1 MDYKTTWTEQQQNLV
16 YEMYDDEVVIKVRV
30 DDSELEKLKGKG
42 KEQSVGKDDSTEVI
56 SEITG
61 NQGKDSMLDEIK
73 AHGLI
78 SGSTG
83 GLGQT
88 LGGGVGGAKGALG
101 LAGGMASNPMGAMQG
116 IFNSLGFVKNFA
128 KMIPHVALVV
138 MAVEIIPMV
147 IKGILDQLTKA
158 GSPFDKRFKRIIAKE
173 RNAFFSR
180 EEQRKRQLGLSPV
193 IMTTVSGFRNIGGY
207 GSTWTLKQVREQNG
221 IAPIGLRDKAGG
233 VNY

>member
-1 MDYKTTWTEQQQNLV
+1 MDYKITWTEQQQSLV

-78 SGSTG
+78 AGG
-83 GLGQT
+83 AGIAGAKKGLGM
-88 LGGGVGGAKGALG
+88 
-101 LAGGMASNPMGAMQG
+101 AGGMVSNPMGAMQG
-116 IFNSLGFVKNFA
+116 IFQNLGFVKNFA
-128 KMIPHVALVV
+128 KMIPHVALVI
-138 MAVEIIPMV
+138 MAVEIVPMV
-147 IKGILDQLTKA
+147 IKQIIEQLTKA
-158 GSPFDKRFKRIIAKE
+158 GSPFDKRFKRILAKE
-173 RNAFFSR
+173 RNAFFNR

-207 GSTWTLKQVREQNG
+207 GSTWTLKEVREQNG

>member
-56 SEITG
+56 EEITG
-61 NQGKDSMLDEIK
+61 NQGKDSMLDEAK

-78 SGSTG
+78 G
-83 GLGQT
+83 GAM
-88 LGGGVGGAKGALG
+88 GGFKGVGGAKKGLG
-101 LAGGMASNPMGAMQG
+101 MAGGLASNPMGAMQG

-193 IMTTVSGFRNIGGY
+193 IITSAQGFSNLGGMATTY
-207 GSTWTLKQVREQNG
+207 TLKQVKDAG
-221 IAPIGLRDKAGG
+221 ISQIGLRDKAGG
-233 VNY
+233 LTY

>member
-42 KEQSVGKDDSTEVI
+42 KEESVGKDDATEVI
-56 SEITG
+56 EEITG

-78 SGSTG
+78 AGGTG
-83 GLGQT
+83 GLG
-88 LGGGVGGAKGALG
+88 GIGGAKGAMG
-101 LAGGMASNPMGAMQG
+101 MAGGLASNPMGAMQG

-147 IKGILDQLTKA
+147 IKGILEQLTKA

-193 IMTTVSGFRNIGGY
+193 IITSAQGFSNLGGMATTY
-207 GSTWTLKQVREQNG
+207 TLKQVKDAG
-221 IAPIGLRDKAGG
+221 ISQIGLRDKAGG
-233 VNY
+233 LTY

>member
-56 SEITG
+56 EEITG

-78 SGSTG
+78 AGG
-83 GLGQT
+83 AGIAGAKKGLGM
-88 LGGGVGGAKGALG
+88 
-101 LAGGMASNPMGAMQG
+101 AGGMVSNPMGAMQG

-193 IMTTVSGFRNIGGY
+193 IITSAQGFSNLGGMATTY
-207 GSTWTLKQVREQNG
+207 TLKQVKDAG
-221 IAPIGLRDKAGG
+221 ISQIGLRDKAGG
-233 VNY
+233 LTY

>member
-1 MDYKTTWTEQQQNLV
+1 MDYKITWTEQQQNLV

-42 KEQSVGKDDSTEVI
+42 KEESVGKDSSTEVI
-56 SEITG
+56 EEITG

-78 SGSTG
+78 AGGTG
-83 GLGQT
+83 GLG
-88 LGGGVGGAKGALG
+88 GIGGAKGAMGMTGG
-101 LAGGMASNPMGAMQG
+101 LASNPMGAMQG

-193 IMTTVSGFRNIGGY
+193 IITSAQGFSNLGGMATTY
-207 GSTWTLKQVREQNG
+207 TLKQVKDAG
-221 IAPIGLRDKAGG
+221 ISQIGLRDKAGG
-233 VNY
+233 LTY

>member
-1 MDYKTTWTEQQQNLV
+1 VDYKITWTEQQQNLV

-42 KEQSVGKDDSTEVI
+42 KEESVGKDSSTEVI
-56 SEITG
+56 EEITG

-78 SGSTG
+78 AGGTG
-83 GLGQT
+83 GLG
-88 LGGGVGGAKGALG
+88 GIGGAKGAMG
-101 LAGGMASNPMGAMQG
+101 MAGGLASNPMGAMQG

-193 IMTTVSGFRNIGGY
+193 IITSAQGFSNLGGMATTY
-207 GSTWTLKQVREQNG
+207 TLKQVKDAG
-221 IAPIGLRDKAGG
+221 ISQIGLRDKAGG
-233 VNY
+233 LTY

>member
-1 MDYKTTWTEQQQNLV
+1 MDYKITWTEQQQNLV

-42 KEQSVGKDDSTEVI
+42 KEESVGKDSSTEVI
-56 SEITG
+56 EEITG

-78 SGSTG
+78 AGGTG
-83 GLGQT
+83 GLG
-88 LGGGVGGAKGALG
+88 GIGGAKGAMG
-101 LAGGMASNPMGAMQG
+101 MAGGLASNPMGAMQG

-193 IMTTVSGFRNIGGY
+193 IITSAQGFSNLGGMATTY
-207 GSTWTLKQVREQNG
+207 TLKQVKDAG
-221 IAPIGLRDKAGG
+221 ISQIGLRDKAGG
-233 VNY
+233 LTY

>member
-42 KEQSVGKDDSTEVI
+42 KEQSVGKDDATEVI
-56 SEITG
+56 EEITG

-78 SGSTG
+78 SG
-83 GLGQT
+83 
-88 LGGGVGGAKGALG
+88 GVGGMSGIGGAKKGLG
-101 LAGGMASNPMGAMQG
+101 MAGGLASNPMGAMQG
-116 IFNSLGFVKNFA
+116 IFKNLGFVKQFA
-128 KMIPHVALVV
+128 KMIPHVALVI
-138 MAVEIIPMV
+138 MAIEIIPMV

-158 GSPFDKRFKRIIAKE
+158 ASPFDKRFKRIIAKE

-193 IMTTVSGFRNIGGY
+193 IITSAQGFSNLGGMATTY
-207 GSTWTLKQVREQNG
+207 TLKQVKDAG
-221 IAPIGLRDKAGG
+221 ISQIGLRDKAGG
-233 VNY
+233 LTY

>member
-56 SEITG
+56 EEITG
-61 NQGKDSMLDEIK
+61 NQGKDSMLDEAK

-78 SGSTG
+78 G
-83 GLGQT
+83 GAM
-88 LGGGVGGAKGALG
+88 GGFKGVGGAKKG
-101 LAGGMASNPMGAMQG
+101 LSMAGGMVSNPMGAMQG
-116 IFNSLGFVKNFA
+116 IFQNLGFVKQFA
-128 KMIPHVALVV
+128 KMIPHVALLI
-138 MAVEIIPMV
+138 MAIEFVPMV
-147 IKGILDQLTKA
+147 IKQIIEQLTKA

-193 IMTTVSGFRNIGGY
+193 IITSAQGFSNLGGMATTY
-207 GSTWTLKQVREQNG
+207 TLKQVRDAG
-221 IAPIGLRDKAGG
+221 ISQIGLRDKAGG
-233 VNY
+233 LTY

>member
-42 KEQSVGKDDSTEVI
+42 KEESVGKDDATEVI
-56 SEITG
+56 EEITG

-78 SGSTG
+78 SG
-83 GLGQT
+83 
-88 LGGGVGGAKGALG
+88 GVGGMSGIGGAKQGLG
-101 LAGGMASNPMGAMQG
+101 MAGGLASNPMGAMQG

-193 IMTTVSGFRNIGGY
+193 IITSAQGFSNLGGMATTY
-207 GSTWTLKQVREQNG
+207 TLKQVKDAG
-221 IAPIGLRDKAGG
+221 ISQIGLRDKAGG
-233 VNY
+233 LTY

>member
-42 KEQSVGKDDSTEVI
+42 KEESVGKDSSTEVI
-56 SEITG
+56 EEITG

-78 SGSTG
+78 AGG
-83 GLGQT
+83 AGIAGAKKGLGM
-88 LGGGVGGAKGALG
+88 
-101 LAGGMASNPMGAMQG
+101 AGGMVSNPMGAMQG
-116 IFNSLGFVKNFA
+116 IFQNLGFVKQFA
-128 KMIPHVALVV
+128 KMIPHVALLI
-138 MAVEIIPMV
+138 MAIEIVPMV
-147 IKGILDQLTKA
+147 IKQIIEQLTKA

-193 IMTTVSGFRNIGGY
+193 IITSAQGFSNLGGMATTY
-207 GSTWTLKQVREQNG
+207 TLKQVKDAG
-221 IAPIGLRDKAGG
+221 ISQIGLRDKAGG
-233 VNY
+233 LTY

>member
-42 KEQSVGKDDSTEVI
+42 KEESVGKDSSTEVI
-56 SEITG
+56 EEITG

-78 SGSTG
+78 SGGVG
-83 GLGQT
+83 GMSGI
-88 LGGGVGGAKGALG
+88 GGAKGAMG
-101 LAGGMASNPMGAMQG
+101 MAGGLASNPMGAVQG
-116 IFNSLGFVKNFA
+116 IFKNLGFVKHFA
-128 KMIPHVALVV
+128 KMIPHVALVI
-138 MAVEIIPMV
+138 MAIEIVPMV
-147 IKGILDQLTKA
+147 IKQIIEQLTKA
-158 GSPFDKRFKRIIAKE
+158 GSPFDKRFKRILAKE
-173 RNAFFSR
+173 RNAFFNR

-193 IMTTVSGFRNIGGY
+193 IMTSVSGFRNVGGY
-207 GSTWTLKQVREQNG
+207 GTTWTLKEVREQNG

>member
-42 KEQSVGKDDSTEVI
+42 KEESVGKDSSTEVI
-56 SEITG
+56 EEITG

-78 SGSTG
+78 AGGTG
-83 GLGQT
+83 GLG
-88 LGGGVGGAKGALG
+88 GIGGAKGAMG
-101 LAGGMASNPMGAMQG
+101 MAGGLASNPMGAMQG

-193 IMTTVSGFRNIGGY
+193 IITSAQGFSNLGGMATTY
-207 GSTWTLKQVREQNG
+207 TLKQVKDAG
-221 IAPIGLRDKAGG
+221 ISQIGLRDKAGG
-233 VNY
+233 LTY

>member
-1 MDYKTTWTEQQQNLV
+1 MNYRHIWIEQQQILV

-42 KEQSVGKDDSTEVI
+42 KEQSVGKDDATEVI

-78 SGSTG
+78 A
-83 GLGQT
+83 
-88 LGGGVGGAKGALG
+88 GGAGIAGAKKGMG
-101 LAGGMASNPMGAMQG
+101 MAGGIVSNPMGAIQG
-116 IFNSLGFVKNFA
+116 IFQNLGFIKNFA
-128 KMIPHVALVV
+128 KMIPHVALVI
-138 MAVEIIPMV
+138 MAIEIVPMV
-147 IKGILDQLTKA
+147 IKQIIEQLTKA
-158 GSPFDKRFKRIIAKE
+158 GSPFDKRFKRMMSEE
-173 RNAFFSR
+173 RNAFFTR

-193 IMTTVSGFRNIGGY
+193 IATSISGFRNLGGVAT
-207 GSTWTLKQVREQNG
+207 TWTLKEVREQNG
-221 IAPIGLRDKAGG
+221 VAPIGLRDKAGG

>member
-1 MDYKTTWTEQQQNLV
+1 MDYKITWTEQQQNLV

-42 KEQSVGKDDSTEVI
+42 KEESIGKDDSTEVI

-83 GLGQT
+83 GLG
-88 LGGGVGGAKGALG
+88 GIGGAKGAMG
-101 LAGGMASNPMGAMQG
+101 MAGGLASNPMGAMQG

-193 IMTTVSGFRNIGGY
+193 IITSAQGFSNLGGMATTY
-207 GSTWTLKQVREQNG
+207 TLKQVKDAG
-221 IAPIGLRDKAGG
+221 ISQIGLRDKAGG
-233 VNY
+233 LTY

>member
-1 MDYKTTWTEQQQNLV
+1 VDYKITWTEQQQNLV

-42 KEQSVGKDDSTEVI
+42 KEESVGKDDSTEVI
-56 SEITG
+56 EEITG

-78 SGSTG
+78 SGGTG
-83 GLGQT
+83 GLG
-88 LGGGVGGAKGALG
+88 GIGGAKGAMG
-101 LAGGMASNPMGAMQG
+101 MAGGLASNPMGAMQG

-193 IMTTVSGFRNIGGY
+193 IITSAQGFSNLGGMATTY
-207 GSTWTLKQVREQNG
+207 TLKQVKDAG
-221 IAPIGLRDKAGG
+221 ISQIGLRDKAGG
-233 VNY
+233 LTY

>member
-56 SEITG
+56 EEITG

-78 SGSTG
+78 SG
-83 GLGQT
+83 
-88 LGGGVGGAKGALG
+88 GVGGMSGIGGAKQGLG
-101 LAGGMASNPMGAMQG
+101 MAGGLASNPMGAMQG

-193 IMTTVSGFRNIGGY
+193 IITSAQGFSNLGGMATTY
-207 GSTWTLKQVREQNG
+207 TLKQVKDAG
-221 IAPIGLRDKAGG
+221 ISQIGLRDKAGG
-233 VNY
+233 LTY